1 MAGATDLPCVAGS
14 VPALAMFLPP
24 SSLRPVGSRIPPQGD
39 LAAIPCQ
46 TYELWGD
53 MGDVVCMAF
62 VVCGGGK
69 LVIGDAG
76 VDA

>member
-1 MAGATDLPCVAGS
+1 MGRSRAKCR
-14 VPALAMFLPP
+14 PA
-24 SSLRPVGSRIPPQGD
+24 VWCRIPPQGD

-62 VVCGGGK
+62 VVWGRKTGHRGCGG
-69 LVIGDAG
+69 
-76 VDA
+76 